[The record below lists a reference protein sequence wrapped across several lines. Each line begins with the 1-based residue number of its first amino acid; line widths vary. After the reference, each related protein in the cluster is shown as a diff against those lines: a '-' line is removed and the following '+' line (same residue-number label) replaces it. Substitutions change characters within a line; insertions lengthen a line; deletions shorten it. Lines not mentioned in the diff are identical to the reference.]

1 MYCAR
6 PIFMKGATAYEAQWW
21 RIFVRL
27 PYWRFLKCGCRP
39 SIGYDGTED

>member
-21 RIFVRL
+21 RVCVRL
-27 PYWRFLKCGCRP
+27 PYWRFLVVGCWP
-39 SIGYDGTED
+39 SVMFDRTED